1 MNFEFSN
8 KVIELQNKLTN
19 FMNEN
24 VYKNEEVFED
34 QLNKNGR
41 WTIPPILNELKE
53 KAKKEGLWNL
63 FLPESDLGA
72 GLKNIEYAPLCEI
85 MGRSPIGAEIFNC
98 SAPDTGNMEVFVR
111 YGTDDQKEKW
121 LKPLLNG
128 EIRSAFAMTEP
139 NVASSDASN
148 IQGSIVRDGDHYII
162 NARKWWTSGAMD
174 PRCKIMIFMGKSDPN
189 AEKYKQQSMILVPID
204 TKGVKVL
211 RHLPVFGYDD
221 APHGHA
227 EVEFD
232 NVRVP
237 VENILLGEGRGFEIA
252 QGRLGPGRIHHCMR
266 LIGQAER
273 ALELMVAR
281 AKSRVAFGK
290 TLAEQGVVMDQIA
303 ASRSE
308 IEQSRL
314 LVLKAAHMM
323 DTVGNKVARKEIAMI
338 KVVVPNMAA
347 RVIDRAIQVHG
358 GGGVSSDFPLSYAYA
373 NARYLRLADGPDE
386 VHNMTIAKLELKD
399 KN

>member
-41 WTIPPILNELKE
+41 WTIPAILEDLKE

-111 YGTDDQKEKW
+111 YGTDNQKEKW
-121 LKPLLNG
+121 LQPLLNG

-303 ASRSE
+303 SSRSE

-358 GGGVSSDFPLSYAYA
+358 GGGVSADFPLSYAYA